1 MWDTLHNRARLGLFQ
16 DADFAGDLLDSKSV
30 TDGIF
35 FMSKLQM
42 QEEHEEHSTNRV
54 VANSLRETFVSLVLA
69 MSSSRASSDPNPM
82 SPARLEARQLCSNV
96 AVQGTPMR
104 QRGEWMTCTALHAP
118 RRQ

>member
-35 FMSKLQM
+35 FMSKRQM
-42 QEEHEEHSTNRV
+42 QEEHEEHSNNRV
-54 VANSLRETFVSLVLA
+54 VANSLRETLVSLVLA

-82 SPARLEARQLCSNV
+82 SPARPEARQWCSNV
-96 AVQGTPMR
+96 AGK
-104 QRGEWMTCTALHAP
+104 
-118 RRQ
+118 